1 MSGTQK
7 IKVTMEIEVTGQDID
22 DMMVTAL
29 EGGITY
35 WCGKAEV
42 VGGEYLGEYAS
53 DQISRGGKLKLY
65 DIESDD
71 VWELDKE
78 KFLKGLTLWIQ
89 NSSNMM
95 YAVDDDG
102 RIDAGNIDA
111 GDIDEIIQIAV
122 MGEVVFG

>member
-1 MSGTQK
+1 MNGTQK
-7 IKVTMEIEVTGQDID
+7 IKVTMEIEVTDQDID

-29 EGGITY
+29 EGGLP
-35 WCGKAEV
+35 WCGMAEV
-42 VGGEYLGEYAS
+42 VGGEYLGQYAS
-53 DQISRGGKLKLY
+53 DQISRGGKLILH
-65 DIESDD
+65 DAESDD
-71 VWELDKE
+71 KWELDKA
-78 KFLKGLTLWIQ
+78 KFLNGLTRWIQ

>member
-1 MSGTQK
+1 MNNMQK
-7 IKVTMEIEVTGQDID
+7 IKVTMEIVVTDQDID

-35 WCGKAEV
+35 WCGEAEV
-42 VGGEYLGEYAS
+42 VGDYLGEYAS
-53 DQISRGGKLKLY
+53 DQISRGGKLRLH

-78 KFLKGLTLWIQ
+78 KFLKGLTSWIQ

-95 YAVDDDG
+95 YAVDDEG
-102 RIDAGNIDA
+102 QIDAGNIDA
-111 GDIDEIIQIAV
+111 ADIDEIVQIAA

>member
-1 MSGTQK
+1 MNGTQK
-7 IKVTMEIEVTGQDID
+7 IKVTMEIEVTDQDID

-29 EGGITY
+29 EGGITP
-35 WCGKAEV
+35 WCSEAEV
-42 VGGEYLGEYAS
+42 VGEYLGQYAS
-53 DQISRGGKLKLY
+53 EQISRGGKLILH
-65 DIESDD
+65 DAESDD
-71 VWELDKE
+71 KWELDKT
-78 KFLKGLTLWIQ
+78 KFLNGLTRWIQ

-95 YAVDDDG
+95 CAVDDDG

>member
-7 IKVTMEIEVTGQDID
+7 IKVTMEIEVTDQDID

-29 EGGITY
+29 EGGITC

-42 VGGEYLGEYAS
+42 VGGKYLGEYAS
-53 DQISRGGKLKLY
+53 DQISRGGKLRLY
-65 DIESDD
+65 DAESDD
-71 VWELDKE
+71 VWVLDKE
-78 KFLKGLTLWIQ
+78 KFLTGLTTWIQ